1 MSLKVS
7 FKTFVS
13 DNTSCKKSLALLLIK
28 QEIFLVLFF
37 KFILQF
43 LLRCLTKKKIT
54 KKKKK
59 IFQRQKD
66 PLKLSP
72 PTLDKRFLKM

>member
-7 FKTFVS
+7 IKNFVS

-43 LLRCLTKKKIT
+43 LLGCLTKKKIT
-54 KKKKK
+54 KKKK
-59 IFQRQKD
+59 IFQRQND
-66 PLKLSP
+66 SLKLSP
-72 PTLDKRFLKM
+72 PTSDKSFLKM